1 MPGVTLELCVYF
13 TSVNQQQHLSQM
25 GKYAM
30 KYKQK
35 AMGKALRMYDSHTE
49 KLVHSNTWK
58 LCIDTYV
65 EAT

>member
-1 MPGVTLELCVYF
+1 
-13 TSVNQQQHLSQM
+13 M